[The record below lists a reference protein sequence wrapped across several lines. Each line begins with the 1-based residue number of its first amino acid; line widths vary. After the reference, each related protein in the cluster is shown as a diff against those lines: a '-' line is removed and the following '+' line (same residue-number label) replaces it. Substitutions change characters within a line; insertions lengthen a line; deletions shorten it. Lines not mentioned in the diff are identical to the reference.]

1 MARIKLGTQTC
12 LYLGDLDAKRD
23 WGHARD
29 FVEAQWLMLQQD
41 KPEDY
46 VIATGI
52 QHSVRDFVNES
63 AKVLGM
69 EIRWEGEDEEEIGF
83 HDDKPIVK
91 VDPRY
96 YRPAEV
102 GTLLGDPSKA
112 KNELGWAPKT
122 SFKELVEEMTESDLA
137 SAKKELG

>member
-1 MARIKLGTQTC
+1 MPKEIAVMPGIL
-12 LYLGDLDAKRD
+12 
-23 WGHARD
+23 
-29 FVEAQWLMLQQD
+29 EAQWLMLQQD
-41 KPEDY
+41 DPEDY

-69 EIRWEGEDEEEIGF
+69 EIHWEGEDEEEIGF
-83 HDDKPIVK
+83 HGDKPIVK

-122 SFKELVEEMTESDLA
+122 SFKELIEEMTESDLA